1 MMRKEAAQIIA
12 DIAKRP
18 VTTVENN
25 LIPKLQAAGLA
36 QGEVDASYR
45 VNVLLG
51 ILLDRE
57 HGVTPPE
64 SVRHWRALPLV
75 ARSDE
80 SLAETLGISLKNA
93 GTALDSILET
103 VLAWPDAGSPIFKAK
118 RERVEVSVEFCD
130 DNQMVITFG
139 RGKRQ
144 GATVT
149 FGLPDATTGQAER
162 IVRIPHAAFERL
174 AQP

>member
-25 LIPKLQAAGLA
+25 LIPKLQTAGLA
-36 QGEVDASYR
+36 QGEVDATYR
-45 VNVLLG
+45 INVLLG

-57 HGVTPPE
+57 HGITPAQ
-64 SVRHWRALPLV
+64 SVRHWRALPPVV
-75 ARSDE
+75 AQSDE
-80 SLAETLGISLKNA
+80 SLAETLGINLKNA
-93 GTALDSILET
+93 GAALDSILET
-103 VLAWPDAGSPIFKAK
+103 INTWSDVGGPIFKAAK
-118 RERVEVSVEFCD
+118 ARHLRVTVEFRD
-130 DNQMVITFG
+130 DNQMVIAFG
-139 RGKRQ
+139 ARQ
-144 GATVT
+144 AFT

-174 AQP
+174 AQR

>member
-1 MMRKEAAQIIA
+1 MMRKELAQIVA

-25 LIPKLQAAGLA
+25 LIPKLQTAGLA
-36 QGEVDASYR
+36 QGEVDARYR
-45 VNVLLG
+45 INVLLG

-57 HGVTPPE
+57 HGVTPAQ
-64 SVRHWRALPLV
+64 SVRHWRALPIATVL
-75 ARSDE
+75 DE
-80 SLAETLGISLKNA
+80 NLAETLGINLKNA

-103 VLAWPDAGSPIFKAK
+103 VLTWAGAGSPIFRAK
-118 RERVEVSVEFCD
+118 YKHEHFQVSVEFRD
-130 DNQMVITFG
+130 DTQLVIAFGGRPTF
-139 RGKRQ
+139 
-144 GATVT
+144 T
-149 FGLPDATTGQAER
+149 FGLPNATTGQAER

>member
-25 LIPKLQAAGLA
+25 LIPKLQTAGLA
-36 QGEVDASYR
+36 QGEVDATYR
-45 VNVLLG
+45 INVLLG

-57 HGVTPPE
+57 HGVTPAQ
-64 SVRHWRALPLV
+64 SVRHWRALPPVV
-75 ARSDE
+75 AQSDE
-80 SLAETLGISLKNA
+80 SLAETLGINLKNA
-93 GTALDSILET
+93 GAALDSILET
-103 VLAWPDAGSPIFKAK
+103 VLTWAGAGSPIFRAK
-118 RERVEVSVEFCD
+118 YKHEHFQVSVEFRD
-130 DNQMVITFG
+130 DTQLVIAFGGRQTF
-139 RGKRQ
+139 
-144 GATVT
+144 T